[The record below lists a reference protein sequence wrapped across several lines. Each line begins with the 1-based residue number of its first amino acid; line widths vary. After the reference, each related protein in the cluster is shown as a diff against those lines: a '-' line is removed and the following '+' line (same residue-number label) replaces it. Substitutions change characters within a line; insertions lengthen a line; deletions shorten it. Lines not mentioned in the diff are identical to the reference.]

1 MISRIHTYLVKLG
14 KFEQKLFKTTS
25 VNKNENQFSLAYN
38 KETQPSLGSQTT
50 ISPIYQVLYQLTNK
64 EEMQVV
70 EGEDS
75 LSQEQQLP
83 EARTYQ
89 I

>member
-25 VNKNENQFSLAYN
+25 VNKNENQFSLVYN

-89 I
+89 V